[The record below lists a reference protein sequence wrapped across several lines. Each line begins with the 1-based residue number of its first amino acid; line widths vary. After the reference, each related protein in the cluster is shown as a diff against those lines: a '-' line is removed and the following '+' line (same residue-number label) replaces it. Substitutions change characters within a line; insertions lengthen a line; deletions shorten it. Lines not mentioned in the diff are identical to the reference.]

1 MYKRKYIK
9 TLNTMSQE
17 PEKISCCSIIDTYS
31 LMDDYHENRSF
42 YDYCKNSIINY
53 MWMLRYGLLKGVF
66 DSKYSIIKIERK
78 HIGYD
83 NLAIL
88 PEYLYEDETKLSK
101 MSQTF

>member
-1 MYKRKYIK
+1 MYKRKYVK

-17 PEKISCCSIIDTYS
+17 PKISCCSIIDS
-31 LMDDYHENRSF
+31 LMDNYYKSHSL
-42 YDYCKNSIINY
+42 YDYCKNSTINY
-53 MWMLRYGLLKGVF
+53 IWMLRGSLLKDVF
-66 DSKYSIIKIERK
+66 DPKYSIIKIERK